1 MLATPAADLKRTLIY
16 DEHVAAGTKSHS
28 MLPIFS
34 LNPPRGDQRELLYRH
49 AFVIEAVSTNIL
61 IHDHEHMR

>member
-16 DEHVAAGTKSHS
+16 DEHVAAGTKFMGISPHT
-28 MLPIFS
+28 
-34 LNPPRGDQRELLYRH
+34 LYRH

-61 IHDHEHMR
+61 IHDHEHAMTL